1 MESAIGTAPSIAA
14 DDFMLTTTDNPF
26 NPWIDFDT
34 WYAEDIRLGHD
45 TCGYLDR
52 VMTGSSALTQGEN
65 DVSYNDA
72 CNDIIRLDPTGLYTK
87 IKKPGK

>member
-45 TCGYLDR
+45 T
-52 VMTGSSALTQGEN
+52 
-65 DVSYNDA
+65 
-72 CNDIIRLDPTGLYTK
+72 
-87 IKKPGK
+87 